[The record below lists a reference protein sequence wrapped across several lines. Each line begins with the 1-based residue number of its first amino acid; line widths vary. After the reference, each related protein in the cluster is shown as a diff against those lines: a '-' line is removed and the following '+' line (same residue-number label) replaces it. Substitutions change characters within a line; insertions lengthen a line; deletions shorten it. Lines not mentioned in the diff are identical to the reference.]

1 MFMCLRLPQSS
12 FGQPRPAIQTAWLAV
27 RCYRHRKATDAP
39 DEHGVPG
46 QHRSAPR
53 GDGDEAGQDPIA
65 QRAWLCMV
73 GRTWLVV
80 LEPYI
85 GQGRC

>member
-1 MFMCLRLPQSS
+1 MASLGQLYKRLGWPCVVIDI
-12 FGQPRPAIQTAWLAV
+12 GRP
-27 RCYRHRKATDAP
+27 TDAP

-53 GDGDEAGQDPIA
+53 GDGDEAGEDPIA
-65 QRAWLCMV
+65 QRAWWYMV
-73 GRTWLVV
+73 GRTWLMV
-80 LEPYI
+80 LEPYV